1 MEAKEIHKY
10 LGFVQDELNAV
21 LLYGALAKHEPNT
34 KLAEI
39 YRRMAIVE
47 QRHADEWASRLA
59 DAGRSIPPF
68 HPTLRTR
75 LLIWLMARMGVNFVL
90 PSIMAMERTGSNNY
104 AGMSNTG
111 QMNYDEQSHG
121 RVLGAISQTMRG
133 GIEGGALAQ
142 IEGRHRGTGGNALR
156 AAVLG
161 ANDGLTSVLSL
172 VMGVAGAGLASH
184 AILITGLA
192 GLLAGA
198 ISMALGEWLSVQSS
212 RELHTKQIAIEKA
225 EIDASPAEEVAEL
238 SLIYESRGIEASK
251 ARQLATAIMS
261 NKDTALDTLAREELG
276 INPEDLGGSPWE
288 AAITSFVLFAIG
300 AFIPVAPFIFLEGLN
315 AIMVSIGFAILGLFA
330 IGAATTLFTG
340 RTVIYSGS
348 RMVIFGLC
356 AAAVTFT
363 IGRILGVNVTG

>member
-1 MEAKEIHKY
+1 
-10 LGFVQDELNAV
+10 
-21 LLYGALAKHEPNT
+21 
-34 KLAEI
+34 
-39 YRRMAIVE
+39 
-47 QRHADEWASRLA
+47 
-59 DAGRSIPPF
+59 
-68 HPTLRTR
+68 
-75 LLIWLMARMGVNFVL
+75 
-90 PSIMAMERTGSNNY
+90 
-104 AGMSNTG
+104 
-111 QMNYDEQSHG
+111 
-121 RVLGAISQTMRG
+121 
-133 GIEGGALAQ
+133 
-142 IEGRHRGTGGNALR
+142 
-156 AAVLG
+156 VLG

-251 ARQLATAIMS
+251 ARQLASAIMS
-261 NKDTALDTLAREELG
+261 NKDTALDTLVREELG

-300 AFIPVAPFIFLEGLN
+300 AFIPVAPFIFLEGTN
-315 AIMVSIGFAILGLFA
+315 AILVSIVCAVFGLFG

-340 RTVIYSGS
+340 RTVAYSGL